1 MVNVPL
7 QIKINKLFVC
17 KRGAVKNVISSP
29 ALLVRTPPILG

>member
-7 QIKINKLFVC
+7 QIKDKQIIRC

-29 ALLVRTPPILG
+29 ALLVRTPPILE